1 MLFNIN
7 AKRSCIDG
15 SCGRRCGAAS
25 PILLGARRAAPPAA
39 AMVTVVRSAQIRSTH
54 GVDQA
59 NHVEERL
66 VVRAS
71 FSI

>member
-54 GVDQA
+54 GVNQVS
-59 NHVEERL
+59 NVEHGL
-66 VVRAS
+66 VVGVS